1 MSGTADERNG
11 GLPEIRLHPEALEE
25 ISAWFADEL
34 DSARE
39 HLDDVSIVILDGSQ
53 LSHQGSADGIAPD
66 LPEERR
72 MPTDRRVWTGPEGVD
87 ARTVPIVDDTGQI
100 GVLLLY
106 GRDGAVPGNH
116 VASTAAALASALGP
130 QLRLLG
136 AYLDVEREI
145 GQVEDELRAVPATT
159 AERS

>member
-1 MSGTADERNG
+1 MSDSAGERHV

-25 ISAWFADEL
+25 VSAWLVDEL

-39 HLDDVSIVILDGSQ
+39 HVDDVSIVILDGSQ

-66 LPEERR
+66 LPEERW

-87 ARTVPIVDDTGQI
+87 ARAVPVVDEAGRV
-100 GVLLLY
+100 GVILLY
-106 GRDGAVPGNH
+106 GRDGAVPGDD

-136 AYLDVEREI
+136 AYLGLEREI
-145 GQVEDELRAVPATT
+145 TRAEEELRAVPATT
-159 AERS
+159 AGRS